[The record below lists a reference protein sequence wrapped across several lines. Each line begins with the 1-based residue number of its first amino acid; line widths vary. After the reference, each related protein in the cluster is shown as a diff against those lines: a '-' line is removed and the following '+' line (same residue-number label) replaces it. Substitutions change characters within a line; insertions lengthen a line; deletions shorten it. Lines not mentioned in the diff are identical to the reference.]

1 MHVLDLLTL
10 LSALVVVLA
19 GASVIIDLTHPLSSS
34 SIYWPGVPSFNRTRL
49 MAGVNKNNVWIEI
62 GVFTSGEHGGTH
74 VDAPRHFNPKGYDL
88 KDLPLELTIAD
99 GVMIDAR
106 AEAANN
112 SDYALTVRKIE
123 EWEKQHG
130 RIPDQAAV
138 IINTGW
144 TNRWPNQHLFFNSN
158 NTDDPSTFHFPTV
171 SKEAA
176 QWLVNHRQLR
186 MLGVDVPAPDGPRD
200 EMFPVH
206 SLLLPRNIVILENL
220 MIPDS
225 LPPRDFR
232 LHASPIRIEGG
243 SGTQARIYAML
254 YDDVSGGSPGCSYAW
269 VPTRVL
275 WVLLSCIYY
284 LLLSL

>member
-1 MHVLDLLTL
+1 MQIIHLLTI
-10 LSALVVVLA
+10 LVWCVVERA
-19 GASVIIDLTHPLSSS
+19 GSSLIIDLTHPLSSS
-34 SIYWPGVPSFNRTRL
+34 TIYWPGVPSFNRTRL
-49 MAGVNKNNVWIEI
+49 VAGVNKNNVWIEI

-74 VDAPRHFNPKGYDL
+74 IDAPRHFNPKGYDL

-99 GVMIDAR
+99 GIMIDAR

-112 SDYALTVRKIE
+112 SDYALTVHKIE
-123 EWEKQHG
+123 EWEIQHG

-138 IINTGW
+138 IVNTGW
-144 TNRWPNQHLFFNSN
+144 TLRWPNQRLFFNSN
-158 NTDDPSTFHFPTV
+158 NTDDPETFHFPTV

-176 QWLVNHRQLR
+176 QWLVTHRRLK

-200 EMFPVH
+200 TMFPVH

-254 YDDVSGGSPGCSYAW
+254 YDDINS
-269 VPTRVL
+269 
-275 WVLLSCIYY
+275 LSSSRFYICFQTYMLIIFLPCVYS
-284 LLLSL
+284 LLL